1 MLPYLQLVLDLLAI
15 KRKTANSGT
24 IISSKSSYFYA
35 FRACLSMNIKYA
47 TYTLL
52 ITLSIAAC
60 LISGC
65 ERIPTQVVTTEPVE
79 KVAIAVIS
87 EKDGTGLT
95 GKATFSEMDGLVQV
109 RIEIQNATPGLH
121 AAHLHIG
128 SCTDVGPHW
137 HPTGI
142 PAGTV
147 GVPVAEATPDMP
159 PIGVGEIGN
168 IRVGEDGTGVLEFI
182 TPLWSLGGDPSTDIL
197 GKLMLIHE
205 TGDTFQTYPHAH
217 HTPME
222 MSDTSTTDAGAGT
235 HTHNIA
241 QTQMETDMVAAT
253 HICTLAVLGQQI
265 DLKLEHHL
273 PGQGVDPHSHDP
285 LELLLKCFF
294 TTEQLLDLAFLSV
307 IQLTESPAYQ
317 AFLESEPNSLAA
329 YHDFFLSNGAPIDPD
344 FFTNQYLQ
352 TFPTGTPEAFEQEM
366 RMRLTDLYIASGIDF
381 ENPADLV
388 GYNQLL
394 ITFLDARTT
403 AWMLG
408 YFQGDDTAFGE
419 WIVGVLKDVPVRTG
433 GGARIGCGVIKPME

>member
-1 MLPYLQLVLDLLAI
+1 
-15 KRKTANSGT
+15 
-24 IISSKSSYFYA
+24 
-35 FRACLSMNIKYA
+35 MNIKYA
-47 TYTLL
+47 TYTVLITLL
-52 ITLSIAAC
+52 ITTG

-65 ERIPTQVVTTEPVE
+65 ERISTQVVPTAPVE

-95 GKATFSEMDGLVQV
+95 GKATFAEMDGLVHV

-137 HPTGI
+137 HPMGI

-168 IRVGEDGTGVLEFI
+168 IPVGEDGTGVLEFT

-197 GKLMLIHE
+197 GKLILIHE
-205 TGDTFQTYPHAH
+205 TGDTFQTNPHAH

-222 MSDTSTTDAGAGT
+222 MSNMSTTDAGAGT

-241 QTQMETDMVAAT
+241 QMQMETEMVATT
-253 HICTLAVLGQQI
+253 HICTLTVLGQQI
-265 DLKLEHHL
+265 DLELEHHL

-285 LELLLKCFF
+285 LDLLLKCFF
-294 TTEQLLDLAFLSV
+294 TPEQLLDLAFLSV
-307 IQLTESPAYQ
+307 IQLTESPAYR

-344 FFTNQYLQ
+344 FFTNQYRR
-352 TFPTGTPEAFEQEM
+352 TFPTGAPETFEQEM
-366 RMRLTDLYIASGIDF
+366 RMRLTALYIASGIDF

-408 YFQGDDTAFGE
+408 YFQGDAAAFGE
-419 WIVGVLKDVPVRTG
+419 WIVGGLKDVPVRAG
-433 GGARIGCGVIKPME
+433 GGARIGCGMIKLMK